1 MQEASP
7 HNQARSRLL
16 KLYSSYRLFLSA
28 LLLWLGQLDSSP
40 IYFGH
45 SDSGLFSTIA
55 AAYLIASLLNVPLFQ
70 GLFSCLDK
78 SRRRTAG
85 QKKVDELRG
94 RI

>member
-40 IYFGH
+40 IYLGK
-45 SDSGLFSTIA
+45 LTV
-55 AAYLIASLLNVPLFQ
+55 ASSRQPLPPI
-70 GLFSCLDK
+70 S
-78 SRRRTAG
+78 
-85 QKKVDELRG
+85 
-94 RI
+94 